1 MSPAFAKYARV
12 FSVGLQNTF
21 VYRWNFVLRS
31 IFGIVPL
38 IGTIYLW
45 RAMYGGDPGKQLGGY
60 TMGALIM
67 YFAVVVFVENLITPT
82 DDEWQI
88 AGDIRD
94 GRLSSLLLKPL
105 NYLAYRFTL
114 YASYRLL
121 YSAIILPG
129 VLLIFFFLRSYIVLP
144 TDPWTYLAFG
154 VSLVFAALI
163 QFFIAYT
170 LAMIAFWLLEISTI
184 VFIMMSFE
192 YFLSG
197 QMFPLEMLPAWMGGF
212 IKWSPFS
219 YELYFPV
226 QIFMGRIHGA
236 EMYERMAIQAGWA
249 VVMYLLSQ
257 ALWKAGLRKYQ
268 AFGG

>member
-1 MSPAFAKYARV
+1 MSAAFAKYSKV
-12 FSVGLQNTF
+12 FSIGLQNTF

-45 RAMYGGDPGKQLGGY
+45 QAMYGGDPAKLLGGY
-60 TMGALIM
+60 NMGALIM

-94 GRLSSLLLKPL
+94 GRLSTLLLKPL

-114 YASYRLL
+114 YVSYRLL

-129 VLLIFFFLRSYIVLP
+129 VILIFFFLRAYIVLP

-154 VSLVFAALI
+154 VSLCLAALI

-170 LAMIAFWLLEISTI
+170 LAMLAFWLLEISTV
-184 VFIMMSFE
+184 VF
-192 YFLSG
+192 
-197 QMFPLEMLPAWMGGF
+197 
-212 IKWSPFS
+212 
-219 YELYFPV
+219 
-226 QIFMGRIHGA
+226 
-236 EMYERMAIQAGWA
+236 
-249 VVMYLLSQ
+249 
-257 ALWKAGLRKYQ
+257 
-268 AFGG
+268 